1 MFMKKEI
8 SNKEKTTESKTK
20 KNKNKNE
27 TKKKKIFII
36 IFVCIIIII
45 GVIISLTF
53 ILKDDSKKVIKFD
66 TTYNDIYTW
75 KPKIDNDKIV
85 RIDDKK
91 RVGDLEGKG
100 SGIITEKFVLKAL
113 KPGKTYITFTY
124 TNKNN
129 GSFGEIKTY
138 KAVVDKKL
146 KLTISKAKN
155 R

>member
-20 KNKNKNE
+20 KNKNKNK

-36 IFVCIIIII
+36 ILVCIIIII

-66 TTYNDIYTW
+66 TTYNDIYSW
-75 KPKIDNDKIV
+75 KPKIDNNKIV
-85 RIDDKK
+85 KIDEKK
-91 RVGDLEGKG
+91 RVGDLENKNGG
-100 SGIITEKFVLKAL
+100 YIIEKYIIKAL

-138 KAVVDKKL
+138 KAVVDKNL
-146 KLTISKAKN
+146 KLTISKTKN